1 VKRRV
6 KTRAGSDGVDGL
18 LTDLTALDIRL
29 KVQDGKLGYDAPP
42 NAFTKE
48 LKARVQALRP
58 ALLARLGGTPPP
70 AATGR
75 AIVAPLSFGQERM
88 WFLNRMEGRKGGAI
102 RGGYTEH
109 LAFAL
114 TGPLDCRALE
124 GALAAV
130 TARHGALR
138 SLFREGPDGPEQ
150 AVAPSVPVSL
160 SVVDLAAEPA
170 EALDEALEAAAHRP
184 IDLAV
189 DAHVRFT
196 LFVLAADRHVLSV
209 SAHHAAWDGWSNGV
223 LTSDLAAAYN
233 ALRAGQAPALPPL
246 DRDIA
251 DLARAQRL
259 ALTSGAFDVPVERLR
274 RLLEGYP
281 TRLDLPTDRPRSVI
295 ADGRGANLTV
305 RVPPD
310 IIAAL
315 AAAGRRAGATPYMTV
330 LAAWALLLSRLSG
343 APRLL
348 IGAPVAA
355 RETAAEEA
363 VIGYLSNTMA
373 IPVDTG
379 EAGSFGA
386 LVIQVRNRVLEAMT
400 CQSVPFEKMVEVL
413 APPRSRATTPLVQAL
428 FAMQPRA
435 VTPPDLDGLSVAVL
449 TRHNEAARYELM
461 LNLETTPDGAL
472 EGPLTYATSLFDYA
486 TVAGWVDRW
495 LTILRDAPQAWDEPL
510 DHSFIA
516 AAADLAADMAADA
529 HGEVNAGFAT
539 ATERALA
546 VVWGEFLQTTP
557 TSRDDDFFM
566 LGGHSLLLM
575 RLVNRVKVSGLGH
588 IELADAMGATTLSAM
603 AALIDVNPVS
613 PVAAPAAT
621 PGRAEEYPAGAT
633 QEGIFLTRRDDPGS
647 TAWTVPL
654 LIPLPGCAD
663 PATVRLALE
672 RLSAR
677 HPALRTT
684 LVERDGAVLQRIAP
698 PVGPVDLTVHE
709 GLDASARVALMLSE
723 LARPIDL
730 EHGPLYR
737 FHLFHGTGNA
747 LFLVADHVVI
757 DGWSLDVL
765 RRDLVA
771 LVNAS
776 ATGGDPGLPALTT
789 TQQAI
794 SAKNDADDA
803 RQTAD
808 RAYWQNT
815 LRGMDLGDP
824 AAPGTRPP
832 GAKPRG
838 RRTKVEFSAG
848 AMAAL
853 DRIARTGGTTPT
865 VAFIAAVAALLAHM
879 KGDGREVSIATP
891 FACRPEPEH
900 GDLVG
905 SFAEVLPMRL
915 AAALS
920 QPFSA
925 HLAAA
930 QRAVAGALAHPLY
943 PLRRIM
949 QDWMRAHG
957 GEPAPIIDAVVV
969 LEDADTHVRDWYD
982 PHLGAG
988 KYDLN
993 FIIDRL
999 PEGSA
1004 ILTVEH
1010 DEWLYDAEDA
1020 RALAARLETLLIDA
1034 ASRPGAIIGDLAV
1047 LPVAEFRLVTDA
1059 FNPPAAS
1066 YPRDAS
1072 MADLW
1077 LAAVERHGDRIAL
1090 TAQDGSSLTYAALDS
1105 RAETIAAGLLA
1116 SGPTGPVV
1124 VLSVERGFD
1133 AVAAILGVWKAG
1145 AAYLP
1150 LDAKLPLAVVS
1161 RLAADADAHLFL
1173 ADAGSAKRLA
1183 GIPGTTLLRLDEL
1196 PAATT
1201 GAGSP
1206 ASCGGGDPAYVMF
1219 TSGTTGTPKGVVIPH
1234 RAIGRLTQ
1242 DRDIL
1247 AIAPGDVIAQAA
1259 PLAFDATT
1267 FELWSTL
1274 LNGGTLH
1281 IIGEE
1286 ELLDPAAFGA
1296 ALRAGGVN
1304 VLWLTAGLFCRAADE
1319 APGIFAGLR
1328 LVITGGETLSPPHV
1342 RRVLEACPGLRV
1354 CNAYGPTENCTFTTL
1369 HVIESADLDG
1379 PIPIGPPLANN
1390 RVYIVDERLSPVPVQ
1405 VWGELVCAG
1414 DGLALGYAGH
1424 PDLTTAAFVTLPWGN
1439 RERVYRTGDI
1449 ARWRRDGAIEFGGRR
1464 DGQVKIRGHRIEMG
1478 AIEAVLSSCDGVR
1491 DAAVVVMGE
1500 GADKALAA
1508 CVVTDAGAQVS
1519 ARREGAWRR
1528 RLAEQL
1534 PIYMMPVRFFVVPSL
1549 PMNANGKCDRRA
1561 LLKLVAAAA
1570 GPAAGPAAA
1579 PPENDAERLV
1589 ARVFAEIFPG
1599 AAIDRTSDFFHLG
1612 GHSLIAMRLSERLE
1626 KETGL
1631 RIAMRTLFSERTV
1644 AGIAGLLS
1652 AARQP
1657 APAAPDAATATP
1669 LAACTPLRSAPAGD
1683 YPLSSGQE
1691 RLWVMQHLF
1700 PDSGVYNV
1708 PLVFEIMDALDTAA
1722 LSRALVA
1729 LEERHHA
1736 LRLLAA
1742 GGADGRPR
1750 QRLVPAGK
1758 LIPTI
1763 VDLASENDP
1772 EAAADARLAAELCR
1786 PFRLGREAGA
1796 RALLLRLGDTHWRVA
1811 LVLHH
1816 AFVDGWSLDILVR
1829 DLSAL
1834 YARMTG
1840 ASAALP
1846 AGPSLQ
1852 FQDFAAWQRGFAESG
1867 EGKALLARWT
1877 ERLTPLPP
1885 SLDLPTDRRRPP
1897 VKSFRG
1903 ETLEFAFDAGRS
1915 AALDHLARSQS
1926 ATPFAMVTALVQALL
1941 HRLTGQTDLALGTLV
1956 AGRDRAEVWETV
1968 GFFVNTLVLRQTI
1981 DPAAGFRRLLSGT
1994 RAVCLQTISDQ
2005 HCPFEA
2011 LLETLGVPRDLGRN
2025 PLFDILVVWQFDETP
2040 LPALPGLTVRS
2051 VPFGFP
2057 FAKFDLSFHFG
2068 RRGDRIIC
2076 HLEYSADLFEP
2087 ETAAELFARLDALA
2101 SAVLADPDRQVGA
2114 LPFMPDAERALVVE
2128 RFNSTAMPLDTRRTM
2143 VRPLLESVLAAPS
2156 APAVLWGGGVPLDY
2170 RRFAARAGAVARR
2183 LVAAG
2188 VCPGQTVAVCAPRSP
2203 ELLVAIHGIL
2213 MAGAAYAPLSA
2224 DDPAARLSIMLE
2236 DLGQPVLLATA
2247 DCRAKVEGGA
2257 AGVLDLS
2264 DGGEAEPLDLGAP
2277 EGLAYVLFTSGSTGR
2292 PKGVAIEQHSVLNR
2306 ILWMQ
2311 AAFPIGPGDVILQ
2324 KTPVTFDVSVWELFW
2339 WSWTG
2344 AAVALPPPGAERD
2357 PQQLVELIERDG
2369 VTVLHFVPSMLAAF
2383 LACMEDGR
2391 ADAGRLRR
2399 LRYVFASGEALDA
2412 DLVGRFNRLLH
2423 EPFGIELHNLY
2434 GPTEATVDVT
2444 WQPCSPWHGGDV
2456 VPIGRPIA
2464 NTTVYVLDG
2473 ESLPTPIGVTGE
2485 IHLGGPQVARGYVNR
2500 PDLTREKFIPDP
2512 FRAGGRLY
2520 RTGDLG
2526 RWRRDGTVEYLGR
2539 TDQQVKVRGQRIEP
2553 GEVEH
2558 ALEAHPAVE
2567 RAVVVPVTVQG
2578 LTELHGYVL
2587 ERGEVTSAALRE
2599 HLRDRVTEAMIPARF
2614 LRLETL
2620 PLTSSGKLDRK
2631 SLTGTP
2637 LDRMGPVQAASLSG
2651 VETQVQAIW
2660 KTVLPDADPG
2670 LRDGFFDSGGN
2681 SLLAIRLHELLNAK
2695 WPGVFSVADLFAFA
2709 TIGEQAKR
2717 IARPRCPALR
2727 VSLPRQKERVTL
2739 REHVPAAA
2747 LSRPGTFPG
2756 KQAERVSG
2764 PDRCPIAVVG
2774 MAIRMPG
2781 SEDLTAFWHDISTG
2795 ADRVRPLPAARCSD
2809 ARALAAALGLPAP
2822 QNYCEAGY
2830 LDDVMSFD
2838 PRRLRM
2844 SPADAA
2850 VMDPEQ
2856 RLFLDTALR
2865 ALEDAGRGG
2874 SSLDDDRVGV
2884 FVGGAAGAEWREALM
2899 RCAAPDRV
2907 EQVFALNV
2915 PSNIATRLSFLHNWR
2930 GPAMVIDTA
2939 CSSAL
2944 VAVHNACRALRE
2956 GDCRWALAGAAKTV
2970 LIPHAAGRHL
2980 TTIDSSDGR
2989 THSFA
2994 AGADGTGSGEG
3005 AVVFLL
3011 RPLADALAESDP
3023 IHGVILGSAV
3033 NQDGACSGMAAPNP
3047 AAQAEVIAAAARD
3060 AGIALSSLSYIEAH
3074 STGTALGD
3082 PVEIDGLTRA
3092 FARETTETGFV
3103 AIGSGKGNYGHLDGT
3118 AGALGLARALVCL
3131 MHDSAPPQPFFDAP
3145 NPHIDFARAPVAVS
3159 RTLAPLADRGG
3170 PRRAGVSAFGLSG
3183 INAHMVVEAPPH
3195 REPGINRPGDW
3206 LAVGLSAPNPAG
3218 LRGYAG
3224 AMVAA
3229 LRANPDA
3236 PLDDIA
3242 RTLIEGRDPLDARL
3256 AVWVR
3261 DRGDLMAR
3269 LAVFASAPDAVDG
3282 LVLTGAAVRGRD
3294 PVPAVHDGREAAAAA
3309 AAAFVDGARLLW
3321 PADRPAGRVH
3331 LPAAPLDRR
3340 RCAPNLPPAA
3350 KPDSAPAGLLGEVSV
3365 TALGRFYPVDVHAR
3379 SFWPA
3384 AEHLLDGAPTLVG
3397 MAFPALLAQALPENE
3412 LHIRE
3417 LRWIRPLHPAE
3428 VERGTVTLAIA
3439 PDGAATLAGQ
3449 TPDGR
3454 WVTFVKAKVEALDPS
3469 KPGGSDLGTLD
3480 LAALAARCGEPRDA
3494 GPFERRYGSVEVSE
3508 RWNCTERIANVDGEA
3523 LGWLRTP
3530 GNEAPLRMHP
3540 GMLDVAAG
3548 LLLDEPGLIPADC
3561 AAVKLAGA
3569 IPASP
3574 LAHVTRRRTSYGA
3587 EVDIRLADRATG
3599 RVAAVL
3605 SGMRFLR
3612 LAGMQIPSD
3621 ITPSVPSWHPAPLD
3635 ARDPGGAMVV
3645 IGEGPLAGR
3654 IAAHLGADGRLAA
3667 RSGSG
3672 NIDAV
3677 TAARIGAADAPAV
3690 VFAPA
3695 GGPDAGVR
3703 TAAAMRAVMTALRG
3717 PTRLLALGEGAFA
3730 LDGAGPLDPFQA
3742 LTYGVV
3748 TAATLEEPML
3758 IARYIDTDS
3767 AGDAAGLLAELA
3779 ALERNRSV
3787 VAWRGGRRFVR
3798 RFEAAGE
3805 RVEDPVW
3812 PVDGCCVL
3820 TGGSGGL
3827 SLMLAGTL
3835 AAGGRV
3841 ALALLSRAGKP
3852 RDGQADAGKRLEK
3865 LEALRAAG
3873 LRIETY
3879 ACDIADRAAL
3889 SLTLDRVRR
3898 ELGPITAVV
3907 HNAGVPDGAFL
3918 STGVQS
3924 VATYAAALEGKVTGA
3939 RWLDELT
3946 GDDPVQAFVMAG
3958 SLTALTGEAGFSAYT
3973 GANAFLDALAFDRR
3987 RRGKPALTI
3996 DWCGIRE
4003 MGMAAR
4009 LQEGR
4014 SFGVSLGSADV
4025 GPMLLRALKAGT
4037 PQVAILIPQ
4046 VKELLGRSTGAK
4058 AEAPAAPPAAP
4069 RTDSG
4074 RTLEDAL
4081 AAIWA
4086 NVLGYESVAPDAD
4099 FYELGGDSIAGVRL
4113 VEQVVRELGHPTT
4126 LVDLFE
4132 TGTVAALAERL
4143 RGRAGKEHPD
4153 NRGLKRAPVRDRYPV
4168 AWEQLA
4174 VLQAE
4179 QAADLGTAYNLP
4191 NGLELPDDVD
4201 PDRLRA
4207 AVDAL
4212 IERHEILRTRFI
4224 PAPAGGGE
4232 PTMEILPPG
4241 PAVIEEIDCPGQPA
4255 LAEAL
4260 KAGVR
4265 PFDLWSG
4272 VPMRM
4277 TLGRIDGKPRA
4288 FLLDIH
4294 HALADAFSVEALLA
4308 DLEALCAGSA
4318 GPAPAVQL
4326 KDYAWWSREG
4336 DGSAMPEE
4344 ARAYW
4349 LNRFQGPLPVLD
4361 LPADRPRPASPT
4373 WQADCVDFSIEP
4385 KMIGRLRGFAASLRT
4400 TPFAVVTTA
4409 WALTLSRYARTED
4422 VVLASPCNSREGAS
4436 MAGMTGMLVS
4446 LLPLRIAVH
4455 ADDRIAD
4462 VIQRTHAANAEAL
4475 RHRAYGLA
4483 RLLAHLA
4490 RPATPGRTPLADVTL
4505 SYMNFAEAAG
4515 QAPSDSGFTSFS
4527 LARNHG
4533 NSDLALYVR
4542 DLPDQMV
4549 MAMEY
4554 HTDLFDRDRME
4565 RMGRHLRTLLAAMVT
4580 GDPDRPVA
4588 GLPLIDEEE
4597 AAWLATVGR
4606 GPNVPLPLERGL
4618 FGAFADR
4625 AAATPDAMALEGSG
4639 MRLTYAE
4646 LLRRATGIAERLRA
4660 AGVSPG
4666 DRVALHVERDAG
4678 AIVQLL
4684 GIVAAGAAYLPL
4696 DPAWPAE
4703 RVAWIL
4709 EDAGCRA
4716 VIADATGRAR
4726 LPAGCPMLE
4735 AGALL
4740 EAAAETTADM
4750 AGPLPA
4756 GVPAHILYTS
4766 GSTGM
4771 PKGVVV
4777 SHAAVMRLALSGG
4790 DMAISAEDRV
4800 VQTSPLSFDPSTMEI
4815 WGALLNGARLSVATR
4830 DEVLDPD
4837 ALAAMLKSSGAT
4849 VLWLTA
4855 GLFNR
4860 QVDAAPES
4868 FQGLRFVMTG
4878 GDVLSA
4884 PHVARAIAACPDTVF
4899 LNGYG
4904 PTETVFT
4911 SVHRIMPDD
4920 ASPGPIP
4927 IGRPIAYNRIS
4938 VLEPGGAPA
4947 PIGVWGEIVSGG
4959 LGLAD
4964 GYLNRADLTAERF
4977 VSDPA
4982 RPGERLYR
4990 SGDLGRWRADGVL
5003 EFGGRLDSQIKL
5015 RGFRIE
5021 LEEIE
5026 HALDSHPAIAAS
5038 AAVFLRDGN
5047 GEGLIVG
5054 CIQPVAEAPGA
5065 AALRDWLGRR
5075 LPSYMV
5081 PGRFVTL
5088 PQLPVTVNGKLDR
5101 ALLAASLPPPD
5112 LSDDAPSD
5120 PPRNDAERLVA
5131 QVFAEVFGRPVE
5143 DRDANFLI
5151 LGGHSLLAIK
5161 VVNRIAQ
5168 ATGVRLAMRDFF
5180 TAPTVA
5186 GLAALIAGSGSGDDA
5201 IPRVPDAPFYPASHA
5216 QARLYLAS
5224 RMEGGGDAAGAAYNI
5239 TFALP
5244 LCEPLDLN
5252 ALRDALRKL
5261 SDRHE
5266 TLRTGFAEEGGQ
5278 IVQRIAAEAV
5288 PELTVDDVSSAADP
5302 RAESLR
5308 LARREA
5314 ATPFDLANPSLLR
5327 ARAIRLG
5334 KGVLNR
5340 DEGWL
5345 VLLVLHHIVG
5355 DGWSSQILLR
5365 ELGAFYCAAKRMEV
5379 TSLPALPIA
5388 YRDFAAWQNRRDWTD
5403 SAAHW
5408 RAELAGAPE
5417 QIFLPADRP
5426 APAIQSHRGETVSR
5440 VLPAS
5445 LAERLASYARERKIS
5460 TAAVGLALFAG
5471 LLYRL
5476 TRQGDMVIG
5485 MGVAGRDRAEVE
5497 GLIGFFVNV
5506 LPLRIRIGEDTE
5518 FGPLVDRVHASIM
5531 AAMDHRDFPFDLLVR
5546 ALAPR
5551 RAANRQPLINVVYE
5565 YQRFEDL
5572 DGRGVDEEER
5582 GGARGER
5589 VFDSESPIDPDFW
5602 SELPEA
5608 IRPPTAKH
5616 DLLLFL
5622 TDRRGECGFTL
5633 EFDTDILDRDT
5644 AERWLGYLEQFASTV
5659 VSDTR
5664 EDTES

>member
-1 VKRRV
+1 MD
-6 KTRAGSDGVDGL
+6 AL
-18 LTDLTALDIRL
+18 LADLAALDIRL

-42 NAFTKE
+42 NTFTKA
-48 LKARVQALRP
+48 LKARVLALRP
-58 ALLARLGGTPPP
+58 ELLARLGGTPPTAAAG
-70 AATGR
+70 AAT
-75 AIVAPLSFGQERM
+75 VAPLSFGQERM
-88 WFLNRMEGRKGGAI
+88 WFLNRMEGRQGGTI

-109 LAFAL
+109 LAFTL
-114 TGPLDCRALE
+114 TGPFDRHAME

-138 SLFREGPDGPEQ
+138 SLFRDGADGPEQ
-150 AVAPSVPVSL
+150 VVAPPVPVRL
-160 SVVDLAAEPA
+160 SIVDLAAA
-170 EALDEALEAAAHRP
+170 SAGALDEALEAAAHRP

-189 DAHVRFT
+189 DEHVRFT
-196 LFVLAADRHVLSV
+196 LFVLATDRHVLSV

-223 LTSDLAAAYN
+223 FTADLATAYN
-233 ALRAGQAPALPPL
+233 SLRAGQTPALPPL
-246 DRDIA
+246 ARDVA
-251 DLARAQRL
+251 DFARARL
-259 ALTSGAFDVPVERLR
+259 AALTSGAFDVPLERMR
-274 RLLEGYP
+274 RALDGYP
-281 TRLDLPTDRPRSVI
+281 TQLDLPTDRPRGVV

-305 RVPPD
+305 HVPPG

-330 LAAWALLLSRLSG
+330 LAAWALLLARLSG
-343 APRLL
+343 AARLL
-348 IGAPVAA
+348 IGTPVAA
-355 RETAAEEA
+355 REDAAEEA

-386 LVIQVRNRVLEAMT
+386 LVTQVRGRVLEAMT
-400 CQSVPFEKMVEVL
+400 CQSVPFEKLVEAL
-413 APPRSRATTPLVQAL
+413 APPRPRATTPLVQAL

-435 VTPPDLDGLSVAVL
+435 VTPPALDGLSVAVL
-449 TRHNEAARYELM
+449 ARHNEAARYELM

-472 EGPLTYATSLFDYA
+472 EGPLTYATALFDHA
-486 TVAGWVDRW
+486 TVAGWMDRW
-495 LTILRDAPQAWDEPL
+495 LTILSDAPQAWDEPL
-510 DHSFIA
+510 DRSFIGTTA
-516 AAADLAADMAADA
+516 ASTANRAANAR
-529 HGEVNAGFAT
+529 GEVNAGFAT
-539 ATERALA
+539 AAERALA
-546 VVWGEFLQTTP
+546 VVWGEFLQTAP

-603 AALIDVNPVS
+603 AALIDGS

-633 QEGIFLTRRDDPGS
+633 QEGIFLTRRDDPDS
-647 TAWTVPL
+647 TTWTVPL

-663 PATVRLALE
+663 PVTVRLALE
-672 RLSAR
+672 RLAAR

-684 LVERDGAVLQRIAP
+684 LRERNGDVLQRIAP
-698 PVGPVDLTVHE
+698 PESPVDLTVHE
-709 GLDASARVALMLSE
+709 GLDASARIALMRRE

-730 EHGPLYR
+730 ERGPLYR
-737 FHLFHGTGNA
+737 FHLFQGDGNA

-757 DGWSLDVL
+757 DGWSVDVL

-771 LVNAS
+771 LVNAV
-776 ATGGDPGLPALTT
+776 ATGDDPGLPVLTT
-789 TQQAI
+789 TPQDITAG
-794 SAKNDADDA
+794 NDADA
-803 RQTAD
+803 ERRTTG

-838 RRTKVEFSAG
+838 LRTQVEFSAG

-865 VAFIAAVAALLAHM
+865 VALIAAVGALLARL

-905 SFAEVLPMRL
+905 SFTEVLPMRL
-915 AAALS
+915 AAATS

-930 QRAVAGALAHPLY
+930 QRAVAGALTHQLY

-949 QDWMRAHG
+949 QDWMQAHG
-957 GEPAPIIDAVVV
+957 GEPTPMIDAVVV
-969 LEDADTHVRDWYD
+969 LQDADTHVRDWYD

-988 KYDLN
+988 KHDLD

-999 PEGSA
+999 PDGSA

-1010 DEWLYDAEDA
+1010 DEWLYDADAA

-1034 ASRPGAIIGDLAV
+1034 ATRPGAASGDLSI
-1047 LPVAEFRLVTDA
+1047 LPDMEFRLVTET

-1066 YPRDAS
+1066 YPREVS

-1077 LAAVERHGDRIAL
+1077 RAAVERHGDRIAL
-1090 TAQDGSSLTYAALDS
+1090 TGRNGAAMTYAALDH
-1105 RAETIAAGLLA
+1105 RAEAIAAGLLA
-1116 SGPTGPVV
+1116 TGPTGPVV
-1124 VLSVERGFD
+1124 ALSVERGFD

-1150 LDAKLPLAVVS
+1150 LDAKLPPAVVS

-1173 ADAGSAKRLA
+1173 ADAGGAERLA
-1183 GIPGTTLLRLDEL
+1183 GIPGATLLRLDAL
-1196 PAATT
+1196 PAAAT
-1201 GAGSP
+1201 GSESP
-1206 ASCGGGDPAYVMF
+1206 PSRGGGDPAYVMF

-1234 RAIGRLTQ
+1234 RAIGRLTW

-1247 AIAPGDVIAQAA
+1247 AIAPGDVIAHTA
-1259 PLAFDATT
+1259 PLAFDAST

-1274 LNGGTLH
+1274 LNGATMH
-1281 IIGEE
+1281 IVADDD
-1286 ELLDPAAFGA
+1286 LLDPAAFGA
-1296 ALRAGGVN
+1296 ALRDGGVY

-1328 LVITGGETLSPPHV
+1328 LVVTGGETLSPPHV
-1342 RRVLEACPGLRV
+1342 RRVLEACPGLRL

-1369 HVIESADLDG
+1369 HAIEPADLDG
-1379 PIPIGPPLANN
+1379 PIPIGRPLANN
-1390 RVYIVDERLSPVPVQ
+1390 LVYIVDERLNPVPVQ

-1424 PDLTTAAFVTLPWGN
+1424 PDLTAAAFVTLPWGN
-1439 RERVYRTGDI
+1439 NERVYRTGDI
-1449 ARWRRDGAIEFGGRR
+1449 ARWRRDGAIDFGGRR
-1464 DGQVKIRGHRIEMG
+1464 DGQVKIRGHRIETA

-1491 DAAVVVMGE
+1491 DAAVVVIGE
-1500 GADKALAA
+1500 GADKTLAA

-1519 ARREGAWRR
+1519 ARKEGVWRR

-1534 PIYMMPVRFFVVPSL
+1534 PIYMMPARFFVVPAL
-1549 PMNANGKCDRRA
+1549 PVNANGKCDRRA
-1561 LLKLVAAAA
+1561 LLTIVTAVS
-1570 GPAAGPAAA
+1570 GSSPGPAAA
-1579 PPENDAERLV
+1579 PPENEAERLV

-1599 AAIDRTSDFFHLG
+1599 ANIDRTSDFFHLG

-1626 KETGL
+1626 KESGL
-1631 RIAMRTLFSERTV
+1631 RIAMRALFSARTV

-1652 AARQP
+1652 AARP
-1657 APAAPDAATATP
+1657 
-1669 LAACTPLRSAPAGD
+1669 SAPAVLDAAPATPHAVSTIPRTAPADD
-1683 YPLSSGQE
+1683 YPLSGGQE

-1700 PDSGVYNV
+1700 PESGVYNV
-1708 PLVFEIMDALDTAA
+1708 PLVFEIADSLDTAA
-1722 LSRALVA
+1722 FARALVA

-1742 GGADGRPR
+1742 VGADGRPR

-1763 VDLASENDP
+1763 VDLAGERDP
-1772 EAAADARLAAELCR
+1772 AAAADVRLTAELGR
-1786 PFRLGREAGA
+1786 PFRLDREAGA
-1796 RALLLRLGDTHWRVA
+1796 RALLLRLGDTRWRVV

-1816 AFVDGWSLDILVR
+1816 AFVDGWSMEILVR
-1829 DLSAL
+1829 DLAAL

-1840 ASAALP
+1840 VSAALP
-1846 AGPSLQ
+1846 AGPLLQ
-1852 FQDFAAWQRGFAESG
+1852 FQDFAAWQRGFAESK

-1885 SLDLPTDRRRPP
+1885 SLDLPIDRRRPP

-1903 ETLEFAFDAGRS
+1903 ETLELAFDAGRS
-1915 AALDHLARSQS
+1915 AALYQLARAQS

-1941 HRLTGQTDLALGTLV
+1941 YRLTGQTDLAIGTLV
-1956 AGRDRAEVWETV
+1956 AGRDRAEAWETV
-1968 GFFVNTLVLRQTI
+1968 GFLVNTLVLRQTI
-1981 DPAAGFRRLLSGT
+1981 NPAAGFRRLLSGT
-1994 RAVCLQTISDQ
+1994 RTTCLQTISDQ

-2011 LLETLGVPRDLGRN
+2011 LVETLGVPRDLGRN
-2025 PLFDILVVWQFDETP
+2025 PLFDVLVVWQFDDAP
-2040 LPALPGLTVRS
+2040 LPVLPGLTVRN

-2057 FAKFDLSFHFG
+2057 FAKFDLGFHFG

-2076 HLEYSADLFEP
+2076 HLEYSADLFDR
-2087 ETAAELFARLDALA
+2087 ETAAALFSRLDTLA
-2101 SAVLADPDRQVGA
+2101 AAILADPDRQVGA
-2114 LPFMPDAERALVVE
+2114 LPVLPDAERALVVE
-2128 RFNSTAMPLDTRRTM
+2128 RFNDTAMPLDTRRTM
-2143 VRPLLESVLAAPS
+2143 VRLLLESVSASPS
-2156 APAVLWGGGVPLDY
+2156 APAVLWGGGAPLDY
-2170 RRFAARAGAVARR
+2170 RRFAARAGALARR
-2183 LVAAG
+2183 LAAAG
-2188 VCPGQTVAVCAPRSP
+2188 IRPGQTVAVCAPRSP
-2203 ELLVAIHGIL
+2203 ELLIAIHGIL
-2213 MAGAAYAPLSA
+2213 MAGAAYAPLGA
-2224 DDPAARLSIMLE
+2224 DEPEARLYGMLE
-2236 DLGQPVLLATA
+2236 DLGRPVVLAAA

-2257 AGVLDLS
+2257 AGVLDLN
-2264 DGGEAEPLDLGAP
+2264 DGGEAAPLDLGAP

-2292 PKGVAIEQHSVLNR
+2292 PKGVAVEQHSVLNR

-2311 AAFPIGPGDVILQ
+2311 ATFPIGPGDVILQ

-2357 PQQLVELIERDG
+2357 PQHLVELIERDG

-2383 LACMEDGR
+2383 LTCMEDGR

-2412 DLVGRFNRLLH
+2412 ELVERFNRLLH
-2423 EPFGIELHNLY
+2423 EPFGTELHNLY

-2444 WQPCSPWHGGDV
+2444 WQPCSPWHGDDV

-2473 ESLPTPIGVTGE
+2473 GGHPAPIGVAGE

-2500 PDLTREKFIPDP
+2500 PELTREKFIPDP
-2512 FRAGGRLY
+2512 FQAGGRLY

-2558 ALEAHPAVE
+2558 ALETHPAVE

-2587 ERGEVTSAALRE
+2587 ARGEVTSAALRG

-2614 LRLETL
+2614 LRVDTL
-2620 PLTSSGKLDRK
+2620 PLTSSGKLNRK
-2631 SLTGTP
+2631 ALTGTP
-2637 LDRMGPVQAASLSG
+2637 LDRVEPAPVAILSE
-2651 VETQVQAIW
+2651 VEAQVYAIW
-2660 KTVLPDADPG
+2660 KIVLPNADPG
-2670 LRDGFFDSGGN
+2670 PRDGFFDSGGN
-2681 SLLAIRLHELLNAK
+2681 SLLVIRLHERLNAK

-2709 TIGEQAKR
+2709 TIGEQAGR
-2717 IARPRCPALR
+2717 IASPPDPARPVPRPRQR
-2727 VSLPRQKERVTL
+2727 RETPRED
-2739 REHVPAAA
+2739 VPAAA
-2747 LSRPGTFPG
+2747 ASRPNLFTSG
-2756 KQAERVSG
+2756 KKGRVTGLERY
-2764 PDRCPIAVVG
+2764 PIAVVG
-2774 MAIRMPG
+2774 MAVRLPG
-2781 SEDLTAFWHDISTG
+2781 SDDLAAFWHDVSTG
-2795 ADRVRPLPAARCSD
+2795 ADRVRPLPAARCAD
-2809 ARALAAALGLPAP
+2809 ARALAAALGLPTP
-2822 QNYCEAGY
+2822 HSFREAGY
-2830 LDDVMSFD
+2830 LDDVMGFD

-2844 SPADAA
+2844 SPSDAA
-2850 VMDPEQ
+2850 VMDPAQ

-2874 SSLDDDRVGV
+2874 SALDDARVGV

-2899 RCAAPDRV
+2899 RGAAPDRV

-2930 GPAMVIDTA
+2930 GPAKVIDTA

-2944 VAVHNACRALRE
+2944 VAVHSACRALRE
-2956 GDCRWALAGAAKTV
+2956 GDCRWALAGAAKTI
-2970 LIPHAAGRHL
+2970 LIPHAAGQHL

-2989 THSFA
+2989 THAFA
-2994 AGADGTGSGEG
+2994 EGADGTGEGEG
-3005 AVVFLL
+3005 AIVFLL
-3011 RPLADALAESDP
+3011 RPLADALAEGDP

-3033 NQDGACSGMAAPNP
+3033 NQDGASSGMAAPNP
-3047 AAQAEVIAAAARD
+3047 AAQGEVITAAARD

-3092 FARETTETGFV
+3092 FARETTETGFA
-3103 AIGSGKGNYGHLDGT
+3103 AIGSGKGNYGHLDGA
-3118 AGALGLARALVCL
+3118 AGALGLARALLCL
-3131 MHDSAPPQPFFDAP
+3131 IHDSAPPQPFFHTP
-3145 NPHIDFARAPVAVS
+3145 NPRIDFARAPVAVA
-3159 RTLAPLADRGG
+3159 RKLTPLADRGG

-3183 INAHMVVEAPPH
+3183 INAHMVVEAAPH
-3195 REPGINRPGDW
+3195 VEPRVNRPGDW
-3206 LAVGLSAPNPAG
+3206 MAVGLSASAPSS
-3218 LRGYAG
+3218 LRAYAG
-3224 AMVAA
+3224 DMVAA

-3242 RTLIEGRDPLDARL
+3242 RTLIEGRDSLDARL

-3269 LAVFASAPDAVDG
+3269 LAVFASAPDAADG
-3282 LVLTGAAVRGRD
+3282 LVLTGTAARGRD
-3294 PVPAVHDGREAAAAA
+3294 PVSAVHDGQEGAAAA
-3309 AAAFVDGARLLW
+3309 AAAFVGGARLLW
-3321 PADRPAGRVH
+3321 PADRHAGRVH
-3331 LPAAPLDRR
+3331 LPAAPLERR
-3340 RCAPNLPPAA
+3340 RCAPDLPPAA
-3350 KPDSAPAGLLGEVSV
+3350 MPDAGPASLLGPAAV
-3365 TALGRFYPVDVHAR
+3365 TALGRFHPVDVHAPG
-3379 SFWPA
+3379 FWPA
-3384 AEHLLDGAPTLVG
+3384 TEHLLDGAPTLVG
-3397 MAFPALLAQALPENE
+3397 MGFPALLAQALPENA
-3412 LHIRE
+3412 LHIQE
-3417 LRWIRPLHPAE
+3417 LRWIRPLRPAE

-3439 PDGAATLAGQ
+3439 PDGEATLAGQ

-3454 WVTFVKAKVEALDPS
+3454 WVTFAKARVEALDPS
-3469 KPGGSDLGTLD
+3469 EHGRSDLGTLD
-3480 LAALAARCGEPRDA
+3480 LAALAARCGEPHDA
-3494 GPFERRYGSVEVSE
+3494 GPFQRRYGSVEVSE

-3530 GNEAPLRMHP
+3530 GGETSLRLHP
-3540 GMLDVAAG
+3540 GMLDVASS

-3561 AAVKLAGA
+3561 ATIKLTGAV
-3569 IPASP
+3569 PASP
-3574 LAHVTRRRTSYGA
+3574 LAHVTRRRTDYGA

-3599 RVAAVL
+3599 RVAAL
-3605 SGMRFLR
+3605 LLGMRFLR
-3612 LAGMQIPSD
+3612 LTGMQTPSD
-3621 ITPSVPSWHPAPLD
+3621 ITPAVPSWHPAPFD
-3635 ARDPGGAMVV
+3635 ARDPGGAVVV

-3654 IAAHLGADGRLAA
+3654 IAAHLGAAGRLAA

-3677 TAARIGAADAPAV
+3677 TAARIGAADAPAI

-3695 GGPDAGVR
+3695 GGPDTGVR
-3703 TAAAMRAVMTALRG
+3703 TAAAMRAVMAALRG
-3717 PTRLLALGEGAFA
+3717 PTRLLALGGGAFA
-3730 LDGAGPLDPFQA
+3730 VDGAGPLDPFQA

-3779 ALERNRSV
+3779 VLERNRCV
-3787 VAWRGGRRFVR
+3787 VAWRSGRRFVR
-3798 RFEAAGE
+3798 RFEAAGAWE
-3805 RVEDPVW
+3805 EDAAW
-3812 PVDGCCVL
+3812 PVEGCCVV

-3827 SLMLAGTL
+3827 SLMLAETL

-3852 RDGQADAGKRLEK
+3852 RDGQADAGPRQEK
-3865 LEALRAAG
+3865 IETLRAAG

-3879 ACDIADRAAL
+3879 ACDVADRATL

-3924 VATYAAALEGKVTGA
+3924 VTTYASALEGKVMGA

-3946 GDDPVQAFVMAG
+3946 SDDPVQAFVMAG
-3958 SLTALTGEAGFSAYT
+3958 SLTALVGAAGFAAYT

-4009 LQEGR
+4009 LQQGR
-4014 SFGVSLGSADV
+4014 SFEPMLGSADV
-4025 GPMLLRALKAGT
+4025 GPMLLRALTAGT
-4037 PQVAILIPQ
+4037 PQVAILNPQ
-4046 VKELLGRSTGAK
+4046 VKEMLGRPADTRAEVAAISPPVPVTASAK
-4058 AEAPAAPPAAP
+4058 PTAP
-4069 RTDSG
+4069 RTG
-4074 RTLEDAL
+4074 GGQALEDAL
-4081 AAIWA
+4081 AAVWA
-4086 NVLGYESVAPDAD
+4086 KVLGYDSVALDAD
-4099 FYELGGDSIAGVRL
+4099 FYELGGDSIAGVRI
-4113 VEQVVRELGHPTT
+4113 VEQIVRELGHPTT

-4143 RGRAGKEHPD
+4143 RGRAGEKHPD
-4153 NRGLKRAPVRDRYPV
+4153 NRGLQPAPVHDSYPV

-4179 QAADLGTAYNLP
+4179 QTADLGTAYNLP

-4201 PDRLRA
+4201 LDRLRA

-4224 PAPAGGGE
+4224 PAPAGSSE
-4232 PTMEILPPG
+4232 PTMEVLTPG
-4241 PAVIEEIDCPGQPA
+4241 PAVLEEIDRPSPIA

-4294 HALADAFSVEALLA
+4294 HALADAFSVEVLLA
-4308 DLEALCAGSA
+4308 DLEALYAGSA
-4318 GPAPAVQL
+4318 GPAPTVQF

-4336 DGSAMPEE
+4336 DGSAAPEE

-4349 LNRFQGPLPVLD
+4349 LNRFKGTLPVLD
-4361 LPADRPRPASPT
+4361 LPADRPRPTSPT
-4373 WQADCVDFSIEP
+4373 WQADCVDFSIAP
-4385 KMIGRLRGFAASLRT
+4385 DILDRLRGFAASRRT
-4400 TPFAVVTTA
+4400 TPFAVVTAA
-4409 WALTLSRYARTED
+4409 WALLLARYARTED
-4422 VVLASPCNSREGAS
+4422 VVLAAPSNSREGAG

-4462 VIQRTHAANAEAL
+4462 VIKRTHTVNAEAL
-4475 RHRAYGLA
+4475 RHRSYGLS
-4483 RLLAHLA
+4483 RLLADLA
-4490 RPATPGRTPLADVTL
+4490 RPATPGRTPLSDVTL
-4505 SYMNFAEAAG
+4505 SYMNFAEAGG
-4515 QAPSDSGFTSFS
+4515 QAPSNSGFTSLA
-4527 LARNHG
+4527 LARYHG

-4542 DLPDQMV
+4542 DLPDRMV

-4554 HTDLFDRDRME
+4554 HTDLFDRDRVE

-4580 GDPDRPVA
+4580 GDPERPA
-4588 GLPLIDEEE
+4588 ASLPLIEAEE
-4597 AAWLATVGR
+4597 AAWLITVGQ
-4606 GPNVPLPLERGL
+4606 GPENPLPLERGL

-4625 AAATPDAMALEGSG
+4625 AAATPDAVALEGSG
-4639 MRLTYAE
+4639 LRLTYAE
-4646 LLRRATGIAERLRA
+4646 LLRHAAGIGARLRA

-4684 GIVAAGAAYLPL
+4684 GIVAAGAVYLPL

-4716 VIADATGRAR
+4716 IIADAAGRAL
-4726 LPAGCPMLE
+4726 LPAGSPVLE
-4735 AGALL
+4735 AAALL
-4740 EAAAETTADM
+4740 EATMEAAAGSVGPPPAD
-4750 AGPLPA
+4750 
-4756 GVPAHILYTS
+4756 VPAHILYTS
-4766 GSTGM
+4766 GSTGT

-4777 SHAAVMRLALSGG
+4777 PQVAVLRLALSGG
-4790 DMAISAEDRV
+4790 DIAVSSEDRV
-4800 VQTSPLSFDPSTMEI
+4800 MQTSPLSFDPSTLEI
-4815 WGALLNGARLSVATR
+4815 WGALLNGARLCVATR
-4830 DEVLDPD
+4830 DEVLDPHAFAA
-4837 ALAAMLKSSGAT
+4837 ALNRCGAT
-4849 VLWLTA
+4849 VLWLTT

-4860 QVDAAPES
+4860 QVDAAPAS
-4868 FQGLRFVMTG
+4868 FQGLRIVMTG

-4884 PHVARAIAACPDTVF
+4884 PHVARAISACPDVVF

-4911 SVHRIMPDD
+4911 SVHRIVPAD
-4920 ASPGPIP
+4920 ALPGPVP
-4927 IGRPIAYNRIS
+4927 IGRPIAHNRVT

-4977 VSDPA
+4977 VNDPA
-4982 RPGERLYR
+4982 HPGQRLYR

-5003 EFGGRLDSQIKL
+5003 EFGGRRDGQIKL

-5026 HALDSHPAIAAS
+5026 HALNSHPAIAAS

-5047 GEGLIVG
+5047 GEGVIVG
-5054 CIQPVAEAPGA
+5054 CIQPVSEAPSA
-5065 AALRDWLGRR
+5065 ATLRDWLGRR
-5075 LPSYMV
+5075 LPAYMV

-5101 ALLAASLPPPD
+5101 TRLAASLPPPED
-5112 LSDDAPSD
+5112 GDDAPGD
-5120 PPRNDAERLVA
+5120 PPRDDAERLVA
-5131 QVFAEVFGRPVE
+5131 GIFAEVFGRPVE

-5186 GLAALIAGSGSGDDA
+5186 GLAALIAGSGVGDAA
-5201 IPRVPDAPFYPASHA
+5201 IPRVPDAPSYPASHA

-5224 RMEGGGDAAGAAYNI
+5224 RMEGGGDSAGAAYNI

-5244 LCEPLDLN
+5244 LSEPLDLDALRN
-5252 ALRDALRKL
+5252 ALRRL

-5266 TLRTGFAEEGGQ
+5266 TLRTGFAEEDGQ
-5278 IVQRIAAEAV
+5278 IVQRIAADAV
-5288 PELTVDDVSSAADP
+5288 PPLTVEDVSSAAEP

-5314 ATPFDLANPSLLR
+5314 ATPFDLTKPPLLR

-5334 KGVLNR
+5334 KGVQNQ
-5340 DEGWL
+5340 DEEWL

-5365 ELGAFYCAAKRMEV
+5365 ELAAFYRATKRAEV
-5379 TSLPALPIA
+5379 PSLPALPIA

-5417 QIFLPADRP
+5417 QIAIPADRP
-5426 APAIQSHRGETVSR
+5426 APAVQSHRGETVSR
-5440 VLPAS
+5440 VLPAA
-5445 LAERLASYARERKIS
+5445 LAKRLASYARQRGTS

-5497 GLIGFFVNV
+5497 DLIGFFVNV

-5518 FGPLVDRVHASIM
+5518 FGSLVDRVHASMM
-5531 AAMDHRDFPFDLLVR
+5531 AAMDHRDYPFDLLVR
-5546 ALAPR
+5546 AMAPR
-5551 RAANRQPLINVVYE
+5551 RVANRQPLINVVYE

-5572 DGRGVDEEER
+5572 DGRGIDD
-5582 GGARGER
+5582 GER
-5589 VFDSESPIDPDFW
+5589 KDARNEPVFDSDRPINPDFW
-5602 SELPEA
+5602 SELPDA

-5622 TDRRGECGFTL
+5622 TDRRDEFRFTL

-5659 VSDTR
+5659 VSNTR
-5664 EDTES
+5664 GDRES